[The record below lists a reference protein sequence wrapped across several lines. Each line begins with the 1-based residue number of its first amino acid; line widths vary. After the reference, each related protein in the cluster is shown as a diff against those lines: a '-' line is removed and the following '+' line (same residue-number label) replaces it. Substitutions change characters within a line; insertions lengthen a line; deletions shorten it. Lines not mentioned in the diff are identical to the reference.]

1 MQETMKEILV
11 PAVSDSIRAPHQSPA
26 MRMPLQLAYLVFNVR
41 RPHLWARLAERTLGL
56 PAAVTNSD
64 GSQGYRL
71 DDAAQRLIVQAGR
84 ADDLAALGLEV
95 EDESALETL
104 AARLATCGVATS
116 WGDGA
121 LLQARRV
128 RRLLAFNDPEG
139 TRIEAVVAP
148 RRTATPFA
156 SSLVPGGFKSDHT
169 GFGHA
174 ALVTRDLA
182 AMERFYV
189 GTLGFRVS
197 ERLDTRIGRLQI
209 CGTFLHCNRR
219 HHSLALMAL
228 PLRRKLHHFMLE
240 TREATDV
247 VRVYER
253 ARREGVK
260 LSLGL
265 GQHPAPDE
273 TFSFYAVTPS
283 GFDFEVGA
291 AGKEIEVEGWQERR
305 VEKTSAWGHAPT
317 LGLKLRTVGG
327 LITSRLRAK
336 PPGGAHRPSG

>member
-1 MQETMKEILV
+1 
-11 PAVSDSIRAPHQSPA
+11 
-26 MRMPLQLAYLVFNVR
+26 MRMPMKLAYLVFDVR
-41 RPHLWARLAERTLGL
+41 RPHLWARFAERTLGL

-64 GSQGYRL
+64 GSQGYPL

-95 EDESALETL
+95 PDEGTLEAM
-104 AARLATCGVATS
+104 AARLATCGVATN

-128 RRLLAFNDPEG
+128 RRLLAFADPEG
-139 TRIEAVVAP
+139 TRIEAVVGP
-148 RRTATPFA
+148 QRGATPFA
-156 SSLVPGGFKSDHT
+156 AALVPGGFKSDHT

-174 ALVTRDLA
+174 VLVAHDLA

-189 GTLGFRVS
+189 GILGFRVS
-197 ERLDTRIGRLQI
+197 ERLDTRIGPIHVR
-209 CGTFLHCNRR
+209 GTFLHCNRR

-240 TREATDV
+240 TREVADV
-247 VRVYER
+247 VRLYER

-291 AGKEIEVEGWQERR
+291 AGKEIELEGWQERR
-305 VEKTSAWGHAPT
+305 LEKTSAWGHAPT
-317 LGLKLRTVGG
+317 LGLQLRTVGE
-327 LITSRLRAK
+327 LITSRLR
-336 PPGGAHRPSG
+336 RW

>member
-1 MQETMKEILV
+1 MSGST
-11 PAVSDSIRAPHQSPA
+11 RASEQSPA
-26 MRMPLQLAYLVFNVR
+26 MRMPMKLAYLVFDVR
-41 RPHLWARLAERTLGL
+41 RPHLWVRFAERTLGL

-84 ADDLAALGLEV
+84 ADDLAALGVEV
-95 EDESALETL
+95 EDEAMLEAL
-104 AARLATCGVATS
+104 AARLAACGVVTS
-116 WGDGA
+116 WGDNA

-128 RRLLAFNDPEG
+128 RRLLAFIDPEG

-148 RRTATPFA
+148 QRAATPFV
-156 SSLVPGGFKSDHT
+156 SRLVPGGFKSEHT
-169 GFGHA
+169 GFGHV

-189 GTLGFRVS
+189 GTLGFRVT
-197 ERLDTRIGRLQI
+197 ERLDTRIGPMQVR
-209 CGTFLHCNRR
+209 GTFLHCNRR

-240 TREATDV
+240 TQEVTDV
-247 VRVYER
+247 VRLYQR

-260 LSLGL
+260 LSLEL

-291 AGKEIEVEGWQERR
+291 AGKEIELEGWQERR
-305 VEKTSAWGHAPT
+305 LEKTSAWGHAPT
-317 LGLKLRTVGG
+317 LGLRLRTVQG
-327 LITSRLRAK
+327 LITSRL
-336 PPGGAHRPSG
+336 SGR